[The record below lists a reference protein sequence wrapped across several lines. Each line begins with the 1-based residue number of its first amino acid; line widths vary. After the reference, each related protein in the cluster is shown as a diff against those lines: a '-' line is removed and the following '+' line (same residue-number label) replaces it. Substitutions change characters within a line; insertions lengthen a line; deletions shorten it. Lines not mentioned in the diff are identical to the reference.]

1 MTAIDRPFDLS
12 GRVAIVTGG
21 GRGIGAACATRFA
34 EAGAH
39 VVIANRTTDVA
50 ETLARDLTG
59 RGLKAE
65 AVPFVSLTRTDL
77 RALVDGVAAR
87 HGRLDIMLHNAGGCP
102 WAAIEDLD
110 EQKLAETININL
122 NAAIWLTQA
131 SVPHMRANRFGR
143 VLITSSVSA
152 HLAMGGGA
160 HYSAAKAGVNGF
172 IAAAAFEY
180 ARDGITVNGVA
191 PGFIDKPGRGTMSKP
206 ETAAELAQHIPMGR
220 KGQADDIA
228 YAMLYLASPQ
238 SRYMTGQIMTVDGG
252 SSLPETGFA
261 VARQWGLS

>member
-1 MTAIDRPFDLS
+1 MATDRLFDLS

-21 GRGIGAACATRFA
+21 GRGIGAACAMRFA

-50 ETLARDLTG
+50 EALAKELTE

-65 AVPFVSLTRTDL
+65 AIPFASLTRADL
-77 RALVDGVAAR
+77 RVMVDSVARR

-102 WAAIEDLD
+102 WASIEDLD
-110 EQKLAETININL
+110 EQKLAETIDLNL

-131 SVPHMRANRFGR
+131 SVPHMRANGFGR
-143 VLITSSVSA
+143 ILITSSVSA

-172 IAAAAFEY
+172 IIGAAFEF
-180 ARDGITVNGVA
+180 ARDGITVNGVE
-191 PGFIDKPGRGTMSKP
+191 PGFIDKPGRGTMSNP
-206 ETAAELAQHIPMGR
+206 ETAAELARHIPMGR
-220 KGQADDIA
+220 KGEADDIA